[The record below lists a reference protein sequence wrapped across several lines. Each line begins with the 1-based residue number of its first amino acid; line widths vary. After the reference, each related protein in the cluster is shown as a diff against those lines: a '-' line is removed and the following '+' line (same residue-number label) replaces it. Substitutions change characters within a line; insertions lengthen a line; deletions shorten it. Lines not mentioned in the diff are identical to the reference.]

1 MCDISIS
8 IIYESEYSSEYSLF
22 TIYLNR
28 RSYFEMWFICNT
40 SFVISPPPKWI
51 PSFQI
56 LVTIYGALGYQF
68 TFISSHSHKFCKVWV
83 FSDRIFGFFFPLH
96 KLHLAMM
103 EIIQNEIGG
112 LHLSNPITLALNYL
126 HFCFFPGTVPLSH
139 QNVLNEYNFF
149 HKVGLFNV
157 ILLWMR

>member
-1 MCDISIS
+1 MAHWAISLPSFLLI
-8 IIYESEYSSEYSLF
+8 L
-22 TIYLNR
+22 
-28 RSYFEMWFICNT
+28 T
-40 SFVISPPPKWI
+40 SFAKCGFS
-51 PSFQI
+51 QI
-56 LVTIYGALGYQF
+56 EFL
-68 TFISSHSHKFCKVWV
+68 
-83 FSDRIFGFFFPLH
+83 DFFFPLH